1 MAFKWGLSDDY
12 PHERFVTIAEAA
24 EILGLKTRSR
34 VLRLIKDGTLTTY
47 RLPDTPR
54 VRIKKSQLLQ
64 TSQPKTDPTHE

>member
-1 MAFKWGLSDDY
+1 MAFKWGSSDDY
-12 PHERFVTIAEAA
+12 PDERFVTIAEAT

-34 VLRLIKDGTLTTY
+34 VLRLIQDRTLTTY

-64 TSQPKTDPTHE
+64 TSQPKTESTHE